1 MDTRRNLLK
10 KKRRVVIKIGSSSL
24 QHTETGDMDYIRLE
38 VLVRELCNLKNQG
51 KDVVLVSSGA
61 IAQGKKAVHLTPEQL
76 QEHRSCC
83 LQPDADQQRSCCRRR
98 RIRSRERRRGKHL
111 T

>member
-10 KKRRVVIKIGSSSL
+10 KKQRVVIKIGSSSL

-51 KDVVLVSSGA
+51 KDVVLVRRYRPGQKGGASDAGAAAGASDRSQAGMCGGRSG
-61 IAQGKKAVHLTPEQL
+61 TPDDDLSENF
-76 QEHRSCC
+76 
-83 LQPDADQQRSCCRRR
+83 CR
-98 RIRSRERRRGKHL
+98 I
-111 T
+111 